1 MTFKPALQDEPFH
14 KTVLCATPSNLKAC
28 QNMSVQPEL
37 TLKDAKELYETG
49 KHRRYSLLF
58 FVNGGAFAIAKL
70 ITGESGKPGV
80 VLGNLTLTELSVGMV
95 AFTAV
100 MICDIYAFGD
110 KMRTSCR

>member
-1 MTFKPALQDEPFH
+1 
-14 KTVLCATPSNLKAC
+14 
-28 QNMSVQPEL
+28 MSVQPEL

-58 FVNGGAFAIAKL
+58 SVNGGAFAIAKL

-110 KMRTSCR
+110 KMRKTFLEKDFGWQGKAVLLVLGVLLCLGWLLVGL